1 MVDEK
6 RSPPRPVA
14 LCAAVVAVAAC
25 GVIVGPAR
33 AGQARGR
40 LLAMVSRS
48 GVVRLSLGKR
58 RVATITPGLYEK
70 QWRGASMGASTQGE
84 PAKPGGVLRGT
95 IRAPGGGIVDCELR
109 ARPEDAGVRFAYVLT
124 PRSRMDL
131 NSLHVSMAFP
141 IAVVAGG
148 AYVADGERGT
158 IPKEFGSVHIRAGET
173 RSLAFDF
180 PGGGG
185 LALRY
190 ESVTPVLLQDNRRW
204 GPTFSVRM
212 GPQSGEAESW
222 PAGRRMG
229 LAFLLTAE
237 GGVDLEYDLPVTIE
251 AGAEWL
257 PLAVELDIV
266 PGSAL
271 DFSGFGQFDA
281 PAGKH
286 GRLLARQDGQFAFEK
301 DPETPRRFYGVN
313 LCFSAHYIT
322 HEQSDRLAE
331 RIMRLGYNTV
341 RFHHY
346 EGELVSGGSG
356 ASSIRVD
363 EPPTS
368 TRELTSFEA
377 PADLGERYGARVRG
391 YLHPPATG
399 EYVLFVASDDGSDL
413 YLSTDDDPAKKTK
426 IASVRGWTARRQWD
440 KYPSQRSKPVRLESG
455 RRYYIEALHREG
467 VLGDHLEVAWR
478 GPGVDGIIPGEC
490 LSPFT
495 GGARGKIVHELWK
508 DPVMVDSAK
517 PNPRKLDQLDYLF
530 AALKKRGVY
539 VTTDLFVSR
548 PVMAGE
554 IWAGE
559 EGLVGMDEFKML
571 VPVNDRAFANWKRF
585 AKNLLT
591 HVDPYTGTSYA
602 KDPALAWLSMINEG
616 NFGNKFGDLKGKLER
631 DWQAAWNRWLAG
643 RYGSRKA
650 LVAAWGRDPGGDPGK
665 GSVPFHKDVYDDSP
679 RGRDLAVFC
688 AETERDMFRRMKR
701 FLREEVGTRALLTNM
716 NGWTN
721 RLPYQAAR
729 TEYDFVDDHFY
740 VDHPQFI
747 EKPWQ
752 LPSRCPNTSPVAGG
766 ATGGRHCGFR
776 RLLDRPFTITEYN
789 YSGPGRF
796 RGVG

>member
-1 MVDEK
+1 
-6 RSPPRPVA
+6 
-14 LCAAVVAVAAC
+14 
-25 GVIVGPAR
+25 
-33 AGQARGR
+33 
-40 LLAMVSRS
+40 
-48 GVVRLSLGKR
+48 
-58 RVATITPGLYEK
+58 
-70 QWRGASMGASTQGE
+70 
-84 PAKPGGVLRGT
+84 
-95 IRAPGGGIVDCELR
+95 
-109 ARPEDAGVRFAYVLT
+109 
-124 PRSRMDL
+124 
-131 NSLHVSMAFP
+131 
-141 IAVVAGG
+141 
-148 AYVADGERGT
+148 
-158 IPKEFGSVHIRAGET
+158 
-173 RSLAFDF
+173 
-180 PGGGG
+180 
-185 LALRY
+185 
-190 ESVTPVLLQDNRRW
+190 
-204 GPTFSVRM
+204 
-212 GPQSGEAESW
+212 
-222 PAGRRMG
+222 
-229 LAFLLTAE
+229 
-237 GGVDLEYDLPVTIE
+237 
-251 AGAEWL
+251 
-257 PLAVELDIV
+257 
-266 PGSAL
+266 
-271 DFSGFGQFDA
+271 
-281 PAGKH
+281 
-286 GRLLARQDGQFAFEK
+286 
-301 DPETPRRFYGVN
+301 
-313 LCFSAHYIT
+313 
-322 HEQSDRLAE
+322 
-331 RIMRLGYNTV
+331 
-341 RFHHY
+341 
-346 EGELVSGGSG
+346 
-356 ASSIRVD
+356 
-363 EPPTS
+363 
-368 TRELTSFEA
+368 
-377 PADLGERYGARVRG
+377 
-391 YLHPPATG
+391 
-399 EYVLFVASDDGSDL
+399 
-413 YLSTDDDPAKKTK
+413 
-426 IASVRGWTARRQWD
+426 
-440 KYPSQRSKPVRLESG
+440 
-455 RRYYIEALHREG
+455 
-467 VLGDHLEVAWR
+467 
-478 GPGVDGIIPGEC
+478 
-490 LSPFT
+490 
-495 GGARGKIVHELWK
+495 
-508 DPVMVDSAK
+508 MVDSAK

-796 RGVG
+796 RGVGGIITGAMAALQDWAGVWRFTYAHSRESLFEPGKAGYFDLVADPLNQAADRASVCLYLRGDMERAPHAVAVAMTQKELLEDLKRNVALAPGWHALALVARIGTHVSPDSAKVPADIVVPVSRGQWSRHNPGILHADPYANGTGAKVLAEMRRRGWIEGSATDLGTGVIQSETGEFLIHAPRDVMVLDTPMTAGGYAPEGETINAGPVAITIDKTDATVWASSVDGKPIHRSRRLIVTHLTDLQNTGARFAERARHTLLAWGTTPHLVLAGSASISMRLDEAKSVTVWELATSGRRLREVEATFRAGELELRLDNRGPDGARMIYEVEVR